1 MRFVAP
7 VLLIVSVS
15 AWTSS
20 AAAAPACPTYEALP
34 PRSDRPTL
42 ARLAVKGDC
51 TAPTQLSARVTRS
64 SGEALGVAVVVAD
77 RDGVFVVD
85 LGRWLPAGER
95 SGLYRVEWQTSGTPP
110 ATVLQHPHTISCPA
124 PPKPVARF
132 AAADATLTVDLPPG
146 DRCQGETVAT
156 LQLGDAG
163 GRQIVKPLTQRV
175 PSAAG
180 GRVVFDLR
188 RIEPRARRSASL
200 VLSNATGETAKT
212 PLQLGE
218 VCPREFRVT
227 GQIDGAQIK
236 GRIAADDCHF
246 PVRVIVSLTTERG
259 VQLSGE
265 PATLHSPS
273 FVLEVPRS
281 PRGTESARVIAAF
294 QSASNAQS
302 TLNLAG
308 GGQCPPPTLSDATLE
323 RGADSGEAFLTA
335 SYSSTLACHA
345 SSKLTLQLRD
355 PQNNVIFN
363 RSLEAAPSPNPV
375 SLRWPVK
382 LQPGVPY
389 ELHASIAYGVD
400 RAQTSSGRRRLT
412 AGCPAPQILDL
423 GFAHAD
429 AATLGA
435 HLRLAPCQLPVTAK
449 LMIRDSG
456 GRAVGAFERVVRE
469 IGDAPH
475 YPLGL
480 GSVANLAS
488 GRYAAT
494 LTLTDAR
501 GQAAT
506 REATLQRDV
515 DAPSLSLSPPPAG
528 SAAGAPVTISD
539 LGQLTVEATDASGLL
554 PVVSQLAEAPPLMV
568 DAAPRVR
575 IRQANAG
582 AAPDLRLVLEYDIEA
597 AASPSHPVGVLLT
610 DADGRLWRVP
620 AARRYLVFDPEFRP
634 ASATHR
640 DVAGVVA
647 LARGASLDPGT
658 YRIAGVIVDRAG
670 SHVLVPASH
679 DLEISPLA
687 RRRSLATL
695 RQGAK
700 EIPLRVAFEPTGRAT
715 LSATAPVP
723 EGAYSLQLEVYD
735 AQGNT
740 TGPLVH
746 QLRVARNVTPPSAP
760 DPTADSADTPAL
772 DASQPVARPVAAASS
787 PAATVQPSL
796 VIVGSEL
803 VLPKPIFVDLEW
815 RTPPGDPRPAD
826 ARDTPLRAV
835 LVPRAPLVGPPV
847 LVQAASSAAGRIRVT
862 APPVPPGAYD
872 LRLTP
877 QSEPTASSQRAYS
890 LPIVV
895 EDGRPLNA
903 SVLALRTRGVAPLT
917 GRLTL
922 QFSTPAS
929 RGDVASV
936 QWERSTDG
944 SQYEAIEG
952 DPSGVDVALET
963 PGTRLYRARL
973 VNAHTGVESVTD
985 PVRLTAVAD
994 ERLEIIGPDRT
1005 FRGFPIELTA
1015 SGVPPERVR
1024 WRVRAPGSTV
1034 AEEHTGGTLT
1044 IEAEATGVFYV
1055 EAVAL
1060 DASGST
1066 HSPAAP
1072 RVFRAVEVQWPDL
1085 QPSVITGPAQ
1095 VEPGRATTFSVV
1107 HPPIFRGRGNAAVQ
1121 RRGEWELP
1129 DGKRVS
1135 DQEFVEVA
1143 LDASKA
1149 GPDGALLQ
1157 YHSWID
1163 GARDQ
1168 TLTTAVHRVRLRE
1181 YRWPKWTLDAQTIS
1195 ARVPSIYRLAVRPA
1209 TWQGWLDIPDAGLKT
1224 TWALPPGVRL
1234 VHRSDR
1240 ELIVEVTRSD
1250 PFDVSATVIDDRG
1263 HSAELSA
1270 TDVSPFRRTQLA
1282 IETVVTPNRTLHTAP
1297 LKVKVA
1303 AKPVLLPPGRHIE
1316 RVAYYLNGAQVG
1328 ATDGAPWSMELTTAG
1343 RYHIRSIAS
1352 IGTEIV
1358 AESSTVFEVAEN
1370 SPADCR
1376 IEFLGDFALNGVAK
1390 ATCIDPDG
1398 HIVDYRWYRNG
1409 ELFDTSGPRVKLTA
1423 SQLQGLSELS
1433 LVATDNAGKE
1443 ASARIEP
1450 PAREGPS

>member
-1 MRFVAP
+1 
-7 VLLIVSVS
+7 
-15 AWTSS
+15 
-20 AAAAPACPTYEALP
+20 
-34 PRSDRPTL
+34 
-42 ARLAVKGDC
+42 
-51 TAPTQLSARVTRS
+51 
-64 SGEALGVAVVVAD
+64 
-77 RDGVFVVD
+77 
-85 LGRWLPAGER
+85 
-95 SGLYRVEWQTSGTPP
+95 
-110 ATVLQHPHTISCPA
+110 
-124 PPKPVARF
+124 
-132 AAADATLTVDLPPG
+132 
-146 DRCQGETVAT
+146 
-156 LQLGDAG
+156 
-163 GRQIVKPLTQRV
+163 
-175 PSAAG
+175 
-180 GRVVFDLR
+180 
-188 RIEPRARRSASL
+188 
-200 VLSNATGETAKT
+200 
-212 PLQLGE
+212 
-218 VCPREFRVT
+218 
-227 GQIDGAQIK
+227 
-236 GRIAADDCHF
+236 
-246 PVRVIVSLTTERG
+246 
-259 VQLSGE
+259 
-265 PATLHSPS
+265 
-273 FVLEVPRS
+273 
-281 PRGTESARVIAAF
+281 
-294 QSASNAQS
+294 
-302 TLNLAG
+302 
-308 GGQCPPPTLSDATLE
+308 
-323 RGADSGEAFLTA
+323 
-335 SYSSTLACHA
+335 
-345 SSKLTLQLRD
+345 
-355 PQNNVIFN
+355 
-363 RSLEAAPSPNPV
+363 
-375 SLRWPVK
+375 
-382 LQPGVPY
+382 
-389 ELHASIAYGVD
+389 
-400 RAQTSSGRRRLT
+400 
-412 AGCPAPQILDL
+412 
-423 GFAHAD
+423 
-429 AATLGA
+429 
-435 HLRLAPCQLPVTAK
+435 
-449 LMIRDSG
+449 
-456 GRAVGAFERVVRE
+456 
-469 IGDAPH
+469 
-475 YPLGL
+475 
-480 GSVANLAS
+480 
-488 GRYAAT
+488 
-494 LTLTDAR
+494 
-501 GQAAT
+501 
-506 REATLQRDV
+506 
-515 DAPSLSLSPPPAG
+515 
-528 SAAGAPVTISD
+528 
-539 LGQLTVEATDASGLL
+539 
-554 PVVSQLAEAPPLMV
+554 
-568 DAAPRVR
+568 
-575 IRQANAG
+575 
-582 AAPDLRLVLEYDIEA
+582 
-597 AASPSHPVGVLLT
+597 
-610 DADGRLWRVP
+610 
-620 AARRYLVFDPEFRP
+620 
-634 ASATHR
+634 
-640 DVAGVVA
+640 
-647 LARGASLDPGT
+647 
-658 YRIAGVIVDRAG
+658 
-670 SHVLVPASH
+670 
-679 DLEISPLA
+679 
-687 RRRSLATL
+687 
-695 RQGAK
+695 
-700 EIPLRVAFEPTGRAT
+700 
-715 LSATAPVP
+715 
-723 EGAYSLQLEVYD
+723 
-735 AQGNT
+735 
-740 TGPLVH
+740 
-746 QLRVARNVTPPSAP
+746 
-760 DPTADSADTPAL
+760 
-772 DASQPVARPVAAASS
+772 
-787 PAATVQPSL
+787 

-862 APPVPPGAYD
+862 APPVPPGPYD

-877 QSEPTASSQRAYS
+877 PSDRTASSQRSYA
-890 LPIVV
+890 LPVVV

-922 QFSTPAS
+922 HFSNPAS

-944 SQYEAIEG
+944 AQYDAIDGE
-952 DPSGVDVALET
+952 PSGIDVALET

-973 VNAHTGVESVTD
+973 VNRHTGVESATE

-994 ERLEIIGPDRT
+994 ERLEITGPDRT

-1034 AEEHTGGTLT
+1034 TEEHTGGTLT

-1095 VEPGRATTFSVV
+1095 VEPGRATTFSVL
-1107 HPPIFRGRGNAAVQ
+1107 HPPIFRGRGNSEVE

-1135 DQEFVEVA
+1135 DQEFVEVV

-1224 TWALPPGVRL
+1224 TWALPPGVRV

-1303 AKPVLLPPGRHIE
+1303 AKPVLLPPGRRIE

-1328 ATDGAPWSMELTTAG
+1328 ATDGAPWAMELNTAG

-1358 AESSTVFEVAEN
+1358 AESSTVFEVADN